1 MQTFALTPGRINKF
15 KGQILKHAVPVEVL
29 AKGGRQVKFPKNNS
43 DTYVARR
50 WVPYGAT
57 TTNPNQFFANATG
70 DRATTMVNAHLTQE
84 GVTVL
89 PESITPM
96 DVSVVMQQYS
106 CLYGFSDKTYDL
118 YEDDIP
124 QAMQEQIGER
134 VALVNE
140 MIVYG
145 VVKASTNQ
153 YYGGTG
159 TSRSTVSGGAITL
172 ASSGSMGVNSGCGIT
187 FANGSILTA
196 QAGSAL
202 NISGVIT
209 AKGATQYKLD
219 ARAVTRTFSAN
230 RYSVLAFQ
238 AAHIGLS
245 SAIIQINTTYT
256 DEYVSFDLPLPNGCT
271 LTSVSVGIKAALH
284 GASWPPAGPF
294 QIRVQKKNIT
304 TGALTTIV
312 LQNDSVAVQAT
323 YEAYHLL
330 TATCSEV
337 IDRTTYTYFAEVNV
351 ENGAN
356 ATTLGEVHDCKAT
369 FTVDTVDEGN

>member
-1 MQTFALTPGRINKF
+1 MTMQTFALTPGRINKF

-57 TTNPNQFFANATG
+57 TTNPNQFFANANT
-70 DRATTMVNAHLTQE
+70 DRAADMVNAHLTQE

-96 DVSVVMQQYS
+96 DISVVMQQYS

-145 VVKASTNQ
+145 IVKASTNQ

-159 TSRSTVSGGAITL
+159 TSRSTVNGKLTL
-172 ASSGSMGVNSGCGIT
+172 PLIRKIVKALQ
-187 FANGSILTA
+187 ANHGKS
-196 QAGSAL
+196 
-202 NISGVIT
+202 
-209 AKGATQYKLD
+209 
-219 ARAVTRTFSAN
+219 VTRVLSASN
-230 RYSVLAFQ
+230 NY
-238 AAHIGLS
+238 G
-245 SAIIQINTTYT
+245 T
-256 DEYVSFDLPLPNGCT
+256 DA
-271 LTSVSVGIKAALH
+271 VSVGFIVYCHTDLEPDIRDLPGFVPVEKYASGTPMANEVGKCERFRFVTSPDLPSYQNAGAAIGTTGLYSTTGTSLDVYPLIIAAEDAWSQVAVRGKESLDPTFLPPGQKSKSDPFGQRGYAGTIWWKAAL
-284 GASWPPAGPF
+284 
-294 QIRVQKKNIT
+294 
-304 TGALTTIV
+304 
-312 LQNDSVAVQAT
+312 
-323 YEAYHLL
+323 
-330 TATCSEV
+330 
-337 IDRTTYTYFAEVNV
+337 V
-351 ENGAN
+351 ENSGWLAIAN
-356 ATTLGEVHDCKAT
+356 VGVT
-369 FTVDTVDEGN
+369 NI

>member
-1 MQTFALTPGRINKF
+1 MAHFAYLAAPGSFVN
-15 KGQILKHAVPVEVL
+15 GYVPSPSLWETL
-29 AKGGRQVKFPKNNS
+29 N
-43 DTYVARR
+43 D
-50 WVPYGAT
+50 
-57 TTNPNQFFANATG
+57 
-70 DRATTMVNAHLTQE
+70 
-84 GVTVL
+84 
-89 PESITPM
+89 
-96 DVSVVMQQYS
+96 QQYKAVN
-106 CLYGFSDKTYDL
+106 G
-118 YEDDIP
+118 DDGGSWSPAAAIVVGGAGITLSGTTHKILSGAELHA
-124 QAMQEQIGER
+124 QSGGYIKIDAGAE
-134 VALVNE
+134 LTVNGS
-140 MIVYG
+140 IYC
-145 VVKASTNQ
+145 TNII
-153 YYGGTG
+153 
-159 TSRSTVSGGAITL
+159 TVSGGAITL